1 MNLPVVRS
9 VQSPEITNALQQ
21 YSNRAQR
28 HWERIVLLLRKE
40 AFEKGVS
47 FKKRN
52 NGESFLSRVC
62 DNEFFRAINPT
73 HPEYVI
79 EDMEYISAHPL
90 VTRNSK
96 GLYLGASLISLFE
109 ETDHGVYNLIFG
121 PAVVQHYLEGALT
134 VEYDANLIDTFRK
147 QFTPVLYKRGCLIS
161 SNVLGGF
168 EISEEE
174 IRLLLSIDLVD
185 DIENLKK
192 KKISDIDEL
201 PITRT
206 NGYDRFNQ
214 IVSRLIDPALDEIK
228 NAYEEGK
235 CPFVLR
241 KEVKEIKVKTGKR
254 GAPKRKNYI
263 SFYIEQPDTFV
274 EAEEITDETLELEVK
289 DDRQNPTE
297 NRKSVVQ
304 IEIPFPDADIS
315 VEEKLS
321 QIEELL
327 DKALKAS
334 KGYQSYRER
343 YPRCITDQIRE
354 RLRFASQSN
363 LADAV
368 LAWAEYTQ
376 QEAKNP
382 IDFACKL
389 KGRLEEELSLVY
401 EGARSKGTK
410 ENLKWDGKAPVKFPP
425 VREEDN
431 VNAGASPDTAPSAK
445 KDWFELWKKCREAAI
460 KSGSEVLSLA
470 FDLMFCTDYSDN
482 EKKLTI
488 QIPSYIV
495 REYALIINNSEFLK
509 IINTYFGDGLTC
521 NFVEKYN
528 LGPAELLKKFQKM
541 YEVELAKHR
550 QQIES
555 AEKGQLDKLKEIWQS
570 CQTELGNRD
579 KVFLEKVSL
588 ESFYRKSNTLLIRVI
603 DEETQEHIEKEHV
616 GLMTEVFR
624 RHFRVAIELKYR
636 ITPERTEPRF
646 FDSSFE
652 NESNSTKK

>member
-1 MNLPVVRS
+1 M
-9 VQSPEITNALQQ
+9 
-21 YSNRAQR
+21 
-28 HWERIVLLLRKE
+28 
-40 AFEKGVS
+40 
-47 FKKRN
+47 
-52 NGESFLSRVC
+52 
-62 DNEFFRAINPT
+62 
-73 HPEYVI
+73 
-79 EDMEYISAHPL
+79 
-90 VTRNSK
+90 
-96 GLYLGASLISLFE
+96 
-109 ETDHGVYNLIFG
+109 
-121 PAVVQHYLEGALT
+121 
-134 VEYDANLIDTFRK
+134 
-147 QFTPVLYKRGCLIS
+147 
-161 SNVLGGF
+161 LGGF

-297 NRKSVVQ
+297 KRKSVVQ

-579 KVFLEKVSL
+579 KVFIEKVSL
-588 ESFYRKSNTLLIRVI
+588 ESFYRKSNTLLLRVV